1 MKRYISFLLILCC
14 MQGMM
19 AQTVIVC
26 NAEGEL
32 PQLLSE
38 KVHGATELEIHGPI
52 SKEDVRAINKYPQ
65 VRVLDF
71 TEADLSVI
79 PDAAWD
85 NLSLLQYVYLPK
97 GIDTLYL
104 NAISCE
110 VDEVDIILPGKFPQL
125 KRYPIESKKVP
136 SYKFSLSKE
145 NKELLYVR
153 RVGIVSADEK
163 ILYKADPLLGYT
175 YSLSEMFYSVEKVG
189 SYAFSQLLGVDRV
202 YIEFSENLKE
212 IANDAFLGYSFTYL
226 SRGIRYYGLEVR
238 FLSEIPPVKVGEGN
252 LDNAGIK
259 GYDISSDM
267 FFLVPDK
274 DIYINADSSWGNLYL
289 ISESDWGN
297 RVDMVNAES
306 AAPYYDLQGRPV
318 ANPTRGIYIKDGKK
332 VAIE

>member
-65 VRVLDF
+65 VRVLDL
-71 TEADLSVI
+71 TEAELSVI

-125 KRYPIESKKVP
+125 KGYPIESKKVP
-136 SYKFSLSKE
+136 SYKYSLTKE
-145 NKELLYVR
+145 NNELLYVR

-274 DIYINADSSWGNLYL
+274 DIYINADSSWGNLCL
-289 ISESDWGN
+289 INYSEWGN
-297 RVDMVNAES
+297 RVDMVKVES
-306 AAPYYDLQGRPV
+306 STSYYDLQGRKV
-318 ANPTRGIYIKDGKK
+318 TNPTRGIYIKDGKK

>member
-1 MKRYISFLLILCC
+1 

-110 VDEVDIILPGKFPQL
+110 VDEVDIILPGKFPHSC
-125 KRYPIESKKVP
+125 IGASATACSSTP
-136 SYKFSLSKE
+136 SYLRQR
-145 NKELLYVR
+145 Y
-153 RVGIVSADEK
+153 SAS
-163 ILYKADPLLGYT
+163 AMFPL
-175 YSLSEMFYSVEKVG
+175 
-189 SYAFSQLLGVDRV
+189 
-202 YIEFSENLKE
+202 
-212 IANDAFLGYSFTYL
+212 
-226 SRGIRYYGLEVR
+226 
-238 FLSEIPPVKVGEGN
+238 PP
-252 LDNAGIK
+252 A
-259 GYDISSDM
+259 
-267 FFLVPDK
+267 
-274 DIYINADSSWGNLYL
+274 
-289 ISESDWGN
+289 
-297 RVDMVNAES
+297 
-306 AAPYYDLQGRPV
+306 Q
-318 ANPTRGIYIKDGKK
+318 
-332 VAIE
+332 